1 MNRYFALIPA
11 AGSGTRMG
19 LDGPKQYATLAGKPL
34 IAHCL
39 ATLQAVPQIEKIFV
53 VLAPGDLLWAQHM
66 AAAQTERV
74 VPLFVG
80 GASRAMS
87 VANGLEA
94 VADQIGEQDWVLVH
108 DAARACLTS
117 AHVGRLIDAL
127 AAHPVGGL
135 LAVPLAD
142 TLKRADD
149 SGLVSTTVPRESLW
163 QAQTPQMFRYA
174 LLRRA
179 LRDALDVTDESSA
192 IEAAGLRP
200 LLVEGD
206 VSNFKVTRA
215 LDLQMAQWVLEN
227 RDAKI

>member
-1 MNRYFALIPA
+1 
-11 AGSGTRMG
+11 
-19 LDGPKQYATLAGKPL
+19 
-34 IAHCL
+34 
-39 ATLQAVPQIEKIFV
+39 
-53 VLAPGDLLWAQHM
+53 M
-66 AAAQTERV
+66 AAMQTDRV

-108 DAARACLTS
+108 DAARACLTG
-117 AHVGRLIDAL
+117 AHVGRLIEAVGG
-127 AAHPVGGL
+127 HPVGGL